1 MPIARIDVVQ
11 MFDLDLS
18 RKGRMPDPR
27 TLLEPS
33 ESPAYKRYIDSFE
46 WLFEPQTI
54 GGNALSRSVDPTRR
68 SLSREV
74 NCPYSPPRY
83 DRFALQSNPSDPGDR
98 GGVITLSSSL
108 LAGMVCIWK
117 SYPDGGDAFAIKHSL
132 SVDIPEFCLRQLAPI
147 FEYISEGLLMYPFL
161 SLRYASG
168 DLAQVI
174 REEGVFLGRLISGG
188 LNHESDETMRS
199 YVSQNVSRRNYEGLF
214 LQSSKAIGVYTR
226 GAEPN
231 SDADLDLYEKTL
243 FRAVQVC
250 EMGLLEQRMLRTFK
264 ARSDDNAKK
273 VRLLPRPLLV
283 ERRREELLVLE
294 YEMMR
299 SLPFRTQESIPL
311 IRKAQEAFQIPSFL
325 QEAKDSYN
333 FLESRYQNTK
343 TTALALLAV
352 ATYILDKLNVWAKV
366 GKLLGIS

>member
-1 MPIARIDVVQ
+1 
-11 MFDLDLS
+11 
-18 RKGRMPDPR
+18 MPDPR
-27 TLLEPS
+27 TLLEPT
-33 ESPAYKRYIDSFE
+33 ESRAYKRYIDSFE

-117 SYPDGGDAFAIKHSL
+117 NYPDGGDAFAIKLL

-174 REEGVFLGRLISGG
+174 REEGVFIGRLISGG
-188 LNHESDETMRS
+188 RIT
-199 YVSQNVSRRNYEGLF
+199 SQTRRCDPMSRR
-214 LQSSKAIGVYTR
+214 
-226 GAEPN
+226 
-231 SDADLDLYEKTL
+231 
-243 FRAVQVC
+243 
-250 EMGLLEQRMLRTFK
+250 M
-264 ARSDDNAKK
+264 
-273 VRLLPRPLLV
+273 
-283 ERRREELLVLE
+283 
-294 YEMMR
+294 
-299 SLPFRTQESIPL
+299 
-311 IRKAQEAFQIPSFL
+311 
-325 QEAKDSYN
+325 
-333 FLESRYQNTK
+333 
-343 TTALALLAV
+343 
-352 ATYILDKLNVWAKV
+352 
-366 GKLLGIS
+366 

>member
-1 MPIARIDVVQ
+1 MEAARIDVVQ

-33 ESPAYKRYIDSFE
+33 ESPAYKRSIDSFE
-46 WLFEPQTI
+46 WLFEPQTTS
-54 GGNALSRSVDPTRR
+54 GNTLSRSIDPTRR
-68 SLSREV
+68 FLSREV

-83 DRFALQSNPSDPGDR
+83 DRFALEGNPSDPGDR
-98 GGVITLSSSL
+98 GGVITLSPSL
-108 LAGMVCIWK
+108 LAGTLYMWK
-117 SYPDGGDAFAIKHSL
+117 SYLDGGDALAIKHSL
-132 SVDIPEFCLRQLAPI
+132 SVDIPEFFLRQLAPI
-147 FEYISEGLLMYPFL
+147 FEYISEGLLMYPFVGV
-161 SLRYASG
+161 RYASG
-168 DLAQVI
+168 DLADVI
-174 REEGVFLGRLISGG
+174 REEGVFLGRLLSGS

-214 LQSSKAIGVYTR
+214 LQSSKAIGVYTC
-226 GAEPN
+226 GAEPTA
-231 SDADLDLYEKTL
+231 DADLDLYEKTL

-325 QEAKDSYN
+325 QDAKDSYN